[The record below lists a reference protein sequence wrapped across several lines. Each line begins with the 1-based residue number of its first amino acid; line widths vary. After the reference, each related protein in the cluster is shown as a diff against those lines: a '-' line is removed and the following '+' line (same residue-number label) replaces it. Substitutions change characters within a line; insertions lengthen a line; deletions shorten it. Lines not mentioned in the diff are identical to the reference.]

1 MITTETSTSHQA
13 GPGSTEHRPDA
24 PRPVKARTNR
34 KRNRPAW
41 LSGSLVAAWTIVVAF
56 PLYFLLTTSLR
67 QQGGYIVDGPLA
79 LPWPITFQNYI
90 DVFHSQFMR
99 YFVNN
104 IIVTVGAVSL
114 SVVFAL
120 FASYAIVRSRSRLLR
135 RFFYFMLLGLAI
147 PAQAVIIPLYLII
160 NELHLYDTLWAI
172 ILPAAA
178 FGLPLAILVLV
189 GSLRD
194 IPGELYESMELDGAT
209 PWVAF
214 RQLVLPLSRPAISTV
229 TIYLALG
236 AWNGFLFPLVLTQS
250 QNVRVLTLGLWDFQT
265 QFGVNIPG
273 LTAAVTLSLV
283 PLVVLYLFGRKQ
295 LLSGLTAGFSK

>member
-1 MITTETSTSHQA
+1 MTTDTSTS
-13 GPGSTEHRPDA
+13 GPKESVPSGQRTASTGPA
-24 PRPVKARTNR
+24 KARANR
-34 KRNRPAW
+34 RRNRPAW
-41 LSGSLVAAWTIVVAF
+41 LSGSLVAVWTIIVAF
-56 PLYFLLTTSLR
+56 PLYFLVMTSFR
-67 QQGGYIVDGPLA
+67 QQSGYIVEGPLA
-79 LPWPITFQNYI
+79 LPWPITFQNYL
-90 DVFHSQFMR
+90 DVLNSQFMR

-104 IIVTVGAVSL
+104 IIVTVGTVSL

-120 FASYAIVRSRSRLLR
+120 FASYAIVRSKSRLLR

-214 RQLVLPLSRPAISTV
+214 RQLVIPLSRPAISTV

-273 LTAAVTLSLV
+273 LTAAVTLSLI
-283 PLVVLYLFGRKQ
+283 PLVVLYLFGRNQ

>member
-1 MITTETSTSHQA
+1 MTTETSTSHPV
-13 GPGSTEHRPDA
+13 GHGSHGQGPDA
-24 PRPVKARTNR
+24 PHPAKARANK

-41 LSGSLVAAWTIVVAF
+41 LTGSLVAVWTIVVAF
-56 PLYFLLTTSLR
+56 PLYFLVTTSLR

-79 LPWPITFQNYI
+79 LPWPITFQNYF
-90 DVFHSQFMR
+90 DVLNSQFMR

-120 FASYAIVRSRSRLLR
+120 FASYAIVRSRSKLLR

-214 RQLVLPLSRPAISTV
+214 RQLVIPLSRPAISTV

-250 QNVRVLTLGLWDFQT
+250 EDVRVLTLGLWDFQT

-273 LTAAVTLSLV
+273 LTAAVTLSLI

>member
-1 MITTETSTSHQA
+1 MTIDTTAS
-13 GPGSTEHRPDA
+13 GPRE
-24 PRPVKARTNR
+24 PVSNVRHPSSNGMGKARANK

-41 LSGSLVAAWTIVVAF
+41 ISGSLVAVWTIIVAF
-56 PLYFLLTTSLR
+56 PLYFLAVTSLR
-67 QQGGYIVDGPLA
+67 QQSGYIVDGPLA
-79 LPWPITFQNYI
+79 LPWPITFQNYV
-90 DVFHSQFMR
+90 DVLTGQFMR
-99 YFVNN
+99 YFANN
-104 IIVTVGAVSL
+104 VIVTVGAVVI

-120 FASYAIVRSRSRLLR
+120 FAAYAIVRSKSRLLR

-209 PWVAF
+209 PWIAF

-250 QNVRVLTLGLWDFQT
+250 QDVRVLTLGLWDFQT

-283 PLVVLYLFGRKQ
+283 PLLVLYLFSRKQ